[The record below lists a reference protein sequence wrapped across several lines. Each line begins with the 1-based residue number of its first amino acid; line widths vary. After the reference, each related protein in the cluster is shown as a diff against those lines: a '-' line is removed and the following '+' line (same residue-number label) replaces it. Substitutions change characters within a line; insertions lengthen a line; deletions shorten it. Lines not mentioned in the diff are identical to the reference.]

1 MKQVKHAWALPVIT
15 ALMALSVSQTAYADD
30 TGERL
35 EADYCGSAAG
45 IVEMVAKFDS
55 LKPDKRD
62 TVVARLNV
70 NLILGESEP
79 MPDSIELRDGE
90 TVLPLKFDETN
101 RSIGF
106 IDQIRQVTET
116 AKLCIT
122 DPARAG
128 RTRQERGFELN
139 TSMSVQF
146 KDTPGTHSLAQLE
159 DGLKDGRSHY
169 KKLAGAMGFMV
180 PKFDYISVWGA
191 DGANP
196 PRVWATAEGA
206 DVGEPDYELYNGAR
220 LIALKTLEAMGA
232 DGVRIVDPDYRMSPS
247 PDAKT
252 IAKFTG

>member
-1 MKQVKHAWALPVIT
+1 MKQVKYAWALPVVT
-15 ALMALSVSQTAYADD
+15 ALMALSVSQTAYAED

-180 PKFDYISVWGA
+180 PKFDYIAVRSA

-196 PRVWATAEGA
+196 PRVWATTKGLN
-206 DVGEPDYELYNGAR
+206 VGEPAFELYDGAR
-220 LIALKTLEAMGA
+220 LIALETLMALGA
-232 DGVRIVDPDYRMSPS
+232 DGVRIEDPNYRMSPS

-252 IAKFTG
+252 IAKLTG